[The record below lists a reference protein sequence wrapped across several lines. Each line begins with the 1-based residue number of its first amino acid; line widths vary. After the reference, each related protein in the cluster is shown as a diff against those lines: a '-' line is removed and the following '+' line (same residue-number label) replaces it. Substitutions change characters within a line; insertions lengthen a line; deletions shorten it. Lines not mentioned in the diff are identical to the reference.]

1 MSDAVPRGL
10 VLALSSAAGLMM
22 FLAAV
27 AAENDQRIVGAD
39 AAFSSYCQNCHSVT
53 PGDARRGPNLHQVIG
68 RTAGSGPNYKYS
80 KALEEAGFAWDELSL
95 DGYMRNPHE
104 FVPGGAKPANVAIP
118 SAEDRKKIIAY
129 LQGRNGG

>member
-27 AAENDQRIVGAD
+27 AAENDQKIVGAD
-39 AAFSSYCQNCHSVT
+39 AAFSTYCQNCHSVT
-53 PGDARRGPNLHQVIG
+53 PGDVRRGPNLNQVMG
-68 RTAGSGPNYKYS
+68 RTAGAASNYKYS
-80 KALEEAGFAWDELSL
+80 KALQDAGFAWDELSL
-95 DGYMRNPHE
+95 DRYMLNPHE

-118 SAEDRKKIIAY
+118 STDDRKKIIAY
-129 LQGRNGG
+129 LRGRNGG